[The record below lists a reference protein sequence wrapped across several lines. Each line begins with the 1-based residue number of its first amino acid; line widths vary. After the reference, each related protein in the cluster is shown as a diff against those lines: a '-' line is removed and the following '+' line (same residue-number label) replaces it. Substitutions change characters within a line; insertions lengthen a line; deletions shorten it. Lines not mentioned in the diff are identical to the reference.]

1 MSLMLFS
8 RPGFFYAVGRPRR
21 YT

>member
-1 MSLMLFS
+1 MLFS